1 MPGFVAGVPRFRL
14 GFRWFSFDDFYVK
27 FLWKKDRKRYVFGCC
42 HVRFKE
48 KRPIDDSASAVCL
61 VKIRKRRSEPIANG
75 IIIRCSESLTNISRV
90 PQCACRNVSPLCR
103 TLFKQNY
110 PINNTAPMVSLVEI
124 RKTGDKSVPDSVIIN
139 GSKSRTKI
147 SWISE
152 RICRDVPG
160 NDRTFLEEH
169 CAMDDSLPMIR
180 LVEVWKT
187 RPKASA
193 PA

>member
-1 MPGFVAGVPRFRL
+1 VRSPPPTGQPPALAAAGQLAVGLARLLDVTASMPGFVAGVPRFRL

-110 PINNTAPMVSLVEI
+110 PILRRRNSGYPEPPPQTRTCGFPASGSSVVLAFARARKSCQHQFSLRTSTA
-124 RKTGDKSVPDSVIIN
+124 
-139 GSKSRTKI
+139 
-147 SWISE
+147 
-152 RICRDVPG
+152 
-160 NDRTFLEEH
+160 
-169 CAMDDSLPMIR
+169 
-180 LVEVWKT
+180 
-187 RPKASA
+187 
-193 PA
+193 